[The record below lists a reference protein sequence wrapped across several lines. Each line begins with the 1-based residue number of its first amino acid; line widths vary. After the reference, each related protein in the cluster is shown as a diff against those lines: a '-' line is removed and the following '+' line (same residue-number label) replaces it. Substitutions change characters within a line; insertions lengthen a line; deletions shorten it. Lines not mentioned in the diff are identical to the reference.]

1 MTYASAP
8 FLLPSEA
15 LGSQWPVLTRFAVPR
30 RMGRCVLGNFIELGE
45 IEAFRRKK
53 SMKAWVI
60 EAIRPLPSWFMA
72 LLLGSLKGHCPLVL
86 TSLIP

>member
-15 LGSQWPVLTRFAVPR
+15 LGSQWPVLTRFAVRR

-45 IEAFRRKK
+45 IELIEAFRRKK
-53 SMKAWVI
+53 SMKA
-60 EAIRPLPSWFMA
+60 
-72 LLLGSLKGHCPLVL
+72 
-86 TSLIP
+86 